1 MANVF
6 KKAASY
12 LGLVDEEEDL
22 KQGLPISS
30 IQSQQVIETSHRGV
44 RSVTQ
49 SVRPTFNPIPVSSR
63 GSVAPAL
70 APAPSYVPLQEA
82 SPIIDQIFTIHPR
95 FYNEARI
102 VGERYRT
109 SQPVLMN
116 LSDMEESERKRLV
129 DFASGLVFG
138 LHGSIERVTSK
149 VFLLTPANVRVS
161 NENKAAAA
169 EASFFNQS

>member
-6 KKAASY
+6 KKAANY
-12 LGLVDEEEDL
+12 LGLVDEEEE
-22 KQGLPISS
+22 PRAVVAS
-30 IQSQQVIETSHRGV
+30 EESHRGV
-44 RSVTQ
+44 RSLAQTA
-49 SVRPTFNPIPVSSR
+49 RPTFSPV
-63 GSVAPAL
+63 
-70 APAPSYVPLQEA
+70 PAPVRRTSVPAPEFYPVQEQL
-82 SPIIDQIFTIHPR
+82 PVIDQIFTIHPR

-109 SQPVLMN
+109 GQPVLMN
-116 LSDMEESERKRLV
+116 LSDMDESERKRLV

-161 NENKAAAA
+161 TENKAAAA

>member
-6 KKAASY
+6 KKAANY
-12 LGLVDEEEDL
+12 LGLVDEEEEA
-22 KQGLPISS
+22 QAVVVAQEP
-30 IQSQQVIETSHRGV
+30 HRGV

-49 SVRPTFNPIPVSSR
+49 NARPTFNPIPTPVRSAPFQ
-63 GSVAPAL
+63 GGHTAPVATP
-70 APAPSYVPLQEA
+70 VQE
-82 SPIIDQIFTIHPR
+82 SFPMMDQIFTIHPR
-95 FYNEARI
+95 FYNEART
-102 VGERYRT
+102 VGERYRLG
-109 SQPVLMN
+109 QPVLMN
-116 LSDMEESERKRLV
+116 LSDMDESERKRLV

-161 NENKAAAA
+161 SENKTAAA

>member
-6 KKAASY
+6 KKAANY

-22 KQGLPISS
+22 ALVSAAQEPARS
-30 IQSQQVIETSHRGV
+30 V

-49 SVRPTFNPIPVSSR
+49 SARPAFNPMPTRGATVASLPAHAPV
-63 GSVAPAL
+63 
-70 APAPSYVPLQEA
+70 QEA
-82 SPIIDQIFTIHPR
+82 LPIMDQIFTIHPR
-95 FYNEARI
+95 FYNEART
-102 VGERYRT
+102 VGERYRM

-161 NENKAAAA
+161 SENKTAAA

>member
-6 KKAASY
+6 KKAANY
-12 LGLVDEEEDL
+12 LGLVDEEEESE
-22 KQGLPISS
+22 PVVA
-30 IQSQQVIETSHRGV
+30 QQEPHRGV

-49 SVRPTFNPIPVSSR
+49 SVRPTFNPIPTPARLTPSR
-63 GSVAPAL
+63 NFQEVPIPASAPE
-70 APAPSYVPLQEA
+70 SYPMM
-82 SPIIDQIFTIHPR
+82 DQIFTIHPR
-95 FYNEARI
+95 FYNEART
-102 VGERYRT
+102 VGERYRLA
-109 SQPVLMN
+109 QPVLMN

-161 NENKAAAA
+161 SEHKTAAA

>member
-6 KKAASY
+6 KKAANY
-12 LGLVDEEEDL
+12 LGLVDEEDDIMEATA
-22 KQGLPISS
+22 S
-30 IQSQQVIETSHRGV
+30 IDAHHSV
-44 RSVTQ
+44 RSVSQTT
-49 SVRPTFNPIPVSSR
+49 RPTFNPIPASTRSLH
-63 GSVAPAL
+63 S
-70 APAPSYVPLQEA
+70 APAPAATQGA
-82 SPIIDQIFTIHPR
+82 SPIMDQIFTIHPR
-95 FYNEARI
+95 FYNEART
-102 VGERYRT
+102 VGERYRLE
-109 SQPVLMN
+109 QPVLMN

-161 NENKAAAA
+161 SENKTAAA

>member
-6 KKAASY
+6 KKAANY

-22 KQGLPISS
+22 QPVVAAEAPRRAVRLRA
-30 IQSQQVIETSHRGV
+30 QSA
-44 RSVTQ
+44 
-49 SVRPTFNPIPVSSR
+49 RPTFNPIP
-63 GSVAPAL
+63 APAL
-70 APAPSYVPLQEA
+70 MPVQE
-82 SPIIDQIFTIHPR
+82 SLPIMDQIFTIHPR
-95 FYNEARI
+95 FYNEART
-102 VGERYRT
+102 VGERYRM

-116 LSDMEESERKRLV
+116 LSDMDESERKRLV

-161 NENKAAAA
+161 SENKTAAA